1 MQNKIDISGGANS
14 GAVAWINLFMICAW
28 MNIVCNN
35 CCSSYSE
42 GECESFDDDTTAG
55 INLLIC
61 KVFNVMVSVGW

>member
-1 MQNKIDISGGANS
+1 
-14 GAVAWINLFMICAW
+14 

-61 KVFNVMVSVGW
+61 KVFNVMVSVG